1 METRAHHVLIGAFA
15 LGTALLALLFALWVG
30 KISFDEEFDEYE
42 VLFEQSVSG
51 LSTGAA
57 VQFNGI
63 QVGEI
68 RRLWLD
74 RDDPRRVLA
83 RIRVQGGIP
92 VTVGT
97 RAQVVMT
104 GLTGLAVIRLSG
116 AEPGQALLTEAAPGR
131 DVPLILS
138 VPSDLDRLMEG
149 SQDVIANVT
158 EATARI
164 NELLSTENLSR
175 IGGTL
180 ANLES
185 LSTTLD
191 ADVHGALDEAR
202 AAGVA
207 IRELAERAST
217 MVGSLEQSLGAD
229 ALAGLSADTR
239 ATLASIRSSAERLGG
254 TLEQSSPGLNRF
266 TEEGLPE
273 LTRTLTELRALAQAL
288 TRLSR
293 QLEQNPQGWLLQPA
307 PQRSEEPRR

>member
-15 LGTALLALLFALWVG
+15 LGTALLAVLFALWIG

-63 QVGEI
+63 QVGEV

-74 RDDPRRVLA
+74 REDPRRVLA

-116 AEPGQALLTEAAPGR
+116 AEPGQPLLTEPAPDR

-164 NELLSTENLSR
+164 NELLSTQNLSR
-175 IGGTL
+175 ISGTL

-185 LSTTLD
+185 LSQTLD
-191 ADVHGALDEAR
+191 QDAHGALDEAR

-207 IRELAERAST
+207 VRQLAERAET
-217 MVGSLEQSLGAD
+217 TVAALEESLGPE
-229 ALAGLSADTR
+229 ALATLSADAR
-239 ATLASIRSSAERLGG
+239 ATLASIRGSAERLAG
-254 TLEQSSPGLNRF
+254 TLEQSGPGLSRF
-266 TEEGLPE
+266 ADEGLPE

-293 QLEQNPQGWLLQPA
+293 QLEQDPQGWLGQPA
-307 PQRSEEPRR
+307 PQRTEEPRR

>member
-15 LGTALLALLFALWVG
+15 LGTALLAVLFALWVG

-51 LSTGAA
+51 LSRGAA

-63 QVGEI
+63 QVGEV

-74 RDDPRRVLA
+74 QDDPRRVLA

-116 AEPGQALLTEAAPGR
+116 AEPGEALLTEPAPGR
-131 DVPLILS
+131 DVPLIYA
-138 VPSDLDRLMEG
+138 VPSDLDRLVEG
-149 SQDVIANVT
+149 SQDVISNVT

-164 NELLSTENLSR
+164 NQLLSTENLSR

-185 LSTTLD
+185 LSQTLD
-191 ADVHGALDEAR
+191 TDLHGTLDEAR

-207 IRELAERAST
+207 IRQMAERAGALVS
-217 MVGSLEQSLGAD
+217 GLEQSLGPE
-229 ALAGLSADTR
+229 ALAGLSADAR
-239 ATLASIRSSAERLGG
+239 ATLASIRASSERLAG
-254 TLEQSSPGLNRF
+254 TLDQSGPGLGRF
-266 TEEGLPE
+266 ADEGLPE

-293 QLEQNPQGWLLQPA
+293 QLEQHPQGWLGQPA
-307 PQRSEEPRR
+307 PQRTEEPRR

>member
-15 LGTALLALLFALWVG
+15 LGTALLAVLFALWVG

-63 QVGEI
+63 QVGEV

-74 RDDPRRVLA
+74 REDPRRVLA

-92 VTVGT
+92 VTIGT

-116 AEPGQALLTEAAPGR
+116 AEPGQPLLTEPAPDR

-149 SQDVIANVT
+149 SQDVISNVT

-185 LSTTLD
+185 LSKTLD
-191 ADVHGALDEAR
+191 TDVHGTLEEAR

-207 IRELAERAST
+207 IRQLAERANAT
-217 MVGSLEQSLGAD
+217 VAALEQSLGPE
-229 ALAGLSADTR
+229 ALAELSADTR
-239 ATLASIRSSAERLGG
+239 ATLASIRGSAERLSGA
-254 TLEQSSPGLNRF
+254 LEQSAPGVNRF
-266 TEEGLPE
+266 TDEGLPE
-273 LTRTLTELRALAQAL
+273 LTRTLTELRTLAQAL

-293 QLEQNPQGWLLQPA
+293 QLEQDPQGWLGQPA
-307 PQRSEEPRR
+307 PQRSEEPR